1 VSRSSVIDHLLAL
14 VGQLDRPSRTEV
26 PPTRACVLDVF
37 LNAGYLSGMSDT
49 PNLRPASPDEIAE
62 ALSFAL
68 RYEGRKRVNHA
79 DTMMARITADR
90 LVRHLE
96 RSGFVLMK
104 VPQGA
109 APTTSI
115 MPSHPKPDTTS

>member
-1 VSRSSVIDHLLAL
+1 M
-14 VGQLDRPSRTEV
+14 
-26 PPTRACVLDVF
+26 F
-37 LNAGYLSGMSDT
+37 LGGGYLSGMSDT
-49 PNLRPASPDEIAE
+49 ANLRPASPDEIAE

-104 VPQGA
+104 GPPGA
-109 APTTSI
+109 APTTSV
-115 MPSHPKPDTTS
+115 MLKNQKPDPR

>member
-1 VSRSSVIDHLLAL
+1 MFVLHHRRRVADCIVTARVLA
-14 VGQLDRPSRTEV
+14 
-26 PPTRACVLDVF
+26 VF
-37 LNAGYLSGMSDT
+37 LNAGYLSGMPET

-96 RSGFVLMK
+96 RSGFVVMK
-104 VPQGA
+104 APQAA

-115 MPSHPKPDTTS
+115 MPSHPKPDTIS

>member
-1 VSRSSVIDHLLAL
+1 
-14 VGQLDRPSRTEV
+14 
-26 PPTRACVLDVF
+26 VF

>member
-1 VSRSSVIDHLLAL
+1 MLEQRAEYVLIVF
-14 VGQLDRPSRTEV
+14 PS
-26 PPTRACVLDVF
+26 
-37 LNAGYLSGMSDT
+37 AGYHPAMTDE
-49 PNLRPASPDEIAE
+49 PRLRPASPDEIAE

-104 VPQGA
+104 GPQGA

-115 MPSHPKPDTTS
+115 MSSSQKPDASR